1 MNVHLIENI
10 FSNDKRRKLIEY
22 SKPLLLENSILW
34 SKYPGRK
41 YPGRQSAPNIHL
53 LLNFKSSAEFI
64 INSVNRRTGLNLG
77 IEKSWVNW
85 TNGKKEDIAWHSHE
99 CDYSLVYYMKTVPFF
114 SDGTLFRDQFVKAP
128 VNSLL
133 LFPGY
138 LEHTAP
144 SCPFRIHRYTWAFE
158 LNKQ

>member
-10 FSNDKRRKLIEY
+10 FSNDKRRQLIEY
-22 SKPLLLENSILW
+22 SKSLLLENSSLV
-34 SKYPGRK
+34 SKYLGRR
-41 YPGRQSAPNIHL
+41 YPGRQSDPNIHL
-53 LLNFKSSAEFI
+53 LPTFRSSAEYI
-64 INSVNRRTGLNLG
+64 INSVKRKTRLNVG
-77 IEKSWVNW
+77 ITKSWINW
-85 TNGKKEDIAWHSHE
+85 TNGKKEDIAWHNHQT
-99 CDYSLVYYMKTVPFF
+99 DYSMVYYMKTVPFF
-114 SDGTLFRDQFVKAP
+114 SDGTLFRDQFVKSP

-144 SCPFRIHRYTWAFE
+144 TCPFRIHRYTWAFE

>member
-10 FSNDKRRKLIEY
+10 FSNDKRRQLIEY
-22 SKPLLLENSILW
+22 SKPLLLENSILV
-34 SKYPGRK
+34 SKYPGRR
-41 YPGRQSAPNIHL
+41 YPGRQSDPNTHL
-53 LLNFKSSAEFI
+53 RSNFRSSAEFI

-77 IEKSWVNW
+77 IEKSWINW
-85 TNGKKEDIAWHSHE
+85 TNGKKEDIAWHNHPT
-99 CDYSLVYYMKTVPFF
+99 DYSLVYYMKTVPFF
-114 SDGTLFRDQFVKAP
+114 SDGTLFRDQFIKAP